1 MVQWLADSVTSEQY
15 NILSGVS
22 PQLSCAISKPAFL
35 VFLLDT
41 PSTSLVFQPF
51 NEKGKPRVL
60 RGFDKRGQIEIGEVN
75 IIAMSFHHRLSTS
88 CRQMCLTEAKR
99 EQQEQFVQ
107 SAVKKQQRNKRKRE
121 PDMYVA
127 AVLECTVRR
136 ICSEVCSSYFCLCTP
151 PKRRK
156 LSTSEEKNET
166 KTIGS
171 STDHQDLLQTNN
183 LLKSSDYHNP
193 SREIHETFVIP
204 ETSQCVPSEE
214 SEVENFLHS
223 LTMELT
229 ELPSIE
235 EVDELLREIEYRSDL
250 DAMEEEIGALLNSNS
265 DDPFHPGMLEVL
277 FT

>member
-1 MVQWLADSVTSEQY
+1 
-15 NILSGVS
+15 
-22 PQLSCAISKPAFL
+22 
-35 VFLLDT
+35 
-41 PSTSLVFQPF
+41 
-51 NEKGKPRVL
+51 
-60 RGFDKRGQIEIGEVN
+60 
-75 IIAMSFHHRLSTS
+75 
-88 CRQMCLTEAKR
+88 MCLKEAKR

-121 PDMYVA
+121 PNMYVA

-151 PKRRK
+151 SKRRK
-156 LSTSEEKNET
+156 LSTSEEKNAT

-171 STDHQDLLQTNN
+171 STDQQDLLQTNN
-183 LLKSSDYHNP
+183 LSKPSDYRHYHNP
-193 SREIHETFVIP
+193 SREIRETFVIP
-204 ETSQCVPSEE
+204 ETSQSVPSEE

-229 ELPSIE
+229 ELPTIE

-250 DAMEEEIGALLNSNS
+250 DAMEEEIGVLLNSNS
-265 DDPFHPGMLEVL
+265 DDPFHPGLLEVL

>member
-15 NILSGVS
+15 NILSGVL
-22 PQLSCAISKPAFL
+22 PQLICAICQPVFL
-35 VFLLDT
+35 VLLLDT
-41 PSTSLVFQPF
+41 PSTSLAFQPF
-51 NEKGKPRVL
+51 NEKGKPWIL
-60 RGFDKRGQIEIGEVN
+60 RDSDKRGQEIGEVS
-75 IIAMSFHHRLSTS
+75 IIAISFHHRFATS

-156 LSTSEEKNET
+156 LSTSEEKSET

-183 LLKSSDYHNP
+183 LLKSSDYHKP
-193 SREIHETFVIP
+193 SCDIRETFVIP
-204 ETSQCVPSEE
+204 ETSQSVPSEE